1 MDLPNTFIDKSKYL
15 IIIQSLITVMYIGGV
30 NWLMTAIKS
39 FYNNNKRVD
48 DIFYGFG
55 DGTPDV
61 LPNTTEYGQI
71 FVNIVY
77 ILVFIASLLF
87 SLIWSYILFK
97 INDSKLILSLLI
109 LNSVIIFISIATV
122 IGISIAI
129 ANKVPTFVD
138 YAN

>member
-1 MDLPNTFIDKSKYL
+1 MDLANTFTNKSKYL

-55 DGTPDV
+55 DTDS
-61 LPNTTEYGQI
+61 PNTTEYGQM

-109 LNSVIIFISIATV
+109 FNSVIIFISIATV

-129 ANKVPTFVD
+129 ANEVPTFVD

>member
-1 MDLPNTFIDKSKYL
+1 
-15 IIIQSLITVMYIGGV
+15 
-30 NWLMTAIKS
+30 
-39 FYNNNKRVD
+39 
-48 DIFYGFG
+48 
-55 DGTPDV
+55 
-61 LPNTTEYGQI
+61 TTEYGQM